1 MNEKL
6 LRESII
12 RGSLLAWIKEE
23 KIKNEKGQPI
33 EFDDHCFLL
42 DLYVDDAKTIVIR
55 KAAQVGVST
64 FAILKE
70 LHDAKYKV
78 INQIHTLP
86 TREDV
91 WKFVPDKVDG
101 IIKANPS
108 IQITGKNEVE
118 QKQIGK
124 SFIYYKGTFTEKEA
138 IMLTSD
144 RNIYDEVDKSNAEV
158 IRDYR
163 SRLGASKI
171 REEIYI
177 STPTIPN
184 FGIDVLWEQSDQK
197 HWRFNCPKCNFRQH
211 LEWEKNVDFENEIYI
226 CQKCHNKLTPEIIK
240 SGQWEARF
248 PDREISGYWIPQ
260 MIITWRTAADLIK
273 EKEAA
278 EDEQYFYNFILG
290 LPYASPESQI
300 PASLIYKNL
309 IGKAGQDERN
319 SAMGV
324 DVQLREL
331 YVILGNEKG
340 IFGIT
345 KIEDKPEKSKWQR
358 LEELMEVYET
368 RYAVIDAGYSPNE
381 VLAFARKHPYK
392 VYMCHNKPDPKMA
405 QIVRFMDE
413 GKFTDK
419 PKDFEIDIK
428 VLIDRN
434 RVLDSLLQ
442 DLKEGKIKFNFMAH
456 DPRIEELVKHCQAE
470 YSRTVTD
477 RFGTERREWV
487 ASGKDDFL
495 DALIYFKIALEKKLR
510 YESE

>member
-1 MNEKL
+1 MLEKSKGFL
-6 LRESII
+6 H
-12 RGSLLAWIKEE
+12 WILTKG
-23 KIKNEKGQPI
+23 IKNEKSEPI
-33 EFDDHCFLL
+33 EFDQHCFLL
-42 DLYVDDAKTIVIR
+42 DVYTDTTKKIVIR
-55 KAAQVGVST
+55 KAAQIGVST

-70 LHDAKYKV
+70 LHDAIYYK

-86 TREDV
+86 TRDDV

-101 IIKANPS
+101 IIKANPL
-108 IQITGKNEVE
+108 IKITGKNEVE
-118 QKQIGK
+118 QKQIGQ
-124 SFIYYKGTFTEKEA
+124 SFIFYKGTFMEKEA

-144 RNIYDEVDKSNAEV
+144 RNIYDEVNKSNAEV

-171 REEIYI
+171 AEEIYI

-184 FGIDVLWEQSDQK
+184 FGIDDLWDQSDQK
-197 HWRFNCPKCNFRQH
+197 HWRFNCPKCGFRQH
-211 LEWEKNVDFENEIYI
+211 MEWERNVDLENKIYI
-226 CQKCHNKLTPEIIK
+226 CQKCHQELKPETIK
-240 SGQWEARF
+240 SGEWEARF
-248 PDREISGYWIPQ
+248 PSREISGYWISQ
-260 MIITWRTAADLIK
+260 MIAPWRTCADLIR
-273 EKEAA
+273 EKESA

-309 IGKAGQDERN
+309 ISKVGQDERN

-331 YVILGNEKG
+331 YVIIGNEKG
-340 IFGIT
+340 IFGIAR
-345 KIEDKPEKSKWQR
+345 IEDKPEKSMWKR
-358 LEELMEVYET
+358 LEELGEVYET
-368 RYAVIDAGYSPNE
+368 RYTVIDAGFSPND

-405 QIVRFMDE
+405 QVVRFMDE

-434 RVLDSLLQ
+434 RVLDALLQ
-442 DLKEGKIKFNFMAH
+442 DLKEGKIKFNFSAN

-477 RFGTERREWV
+477 RFGTEKREWV
-487 ASGKDDFL
+487 ASGRDDFL
-495 DALIYFKIALEKKLR
+495 DALIYYKTALEKKLR
-510 YESE
+510 YEA